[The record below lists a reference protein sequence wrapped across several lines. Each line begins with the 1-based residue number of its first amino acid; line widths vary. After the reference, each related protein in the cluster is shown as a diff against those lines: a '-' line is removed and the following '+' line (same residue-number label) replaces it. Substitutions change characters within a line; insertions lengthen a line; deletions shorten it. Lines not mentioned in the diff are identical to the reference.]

1 VFFGS
6 FPICSRFVL
15 SLVDCNPKLWDG
27 AAFSIAGHSFNDF
40 DTQAGK
46 RSVDSEGWL
55 EIDHEVW
62 RRSFVSGIL
71 LD

>member
-6 FPICSRFVL
+6 FPICSQFGRL
-15 SLVDCNPKLWDG
+15 QLKLWDG

-55 EIDHEVW
+55 EIDREVW